1 MSQSWS
7 ILKPGAIR
15 SLTNQFNPE
24 RMKPFGVIV
33 LLLLALPML
42 SGAQSPNPVKW
53 TFEAKKMNTGVYELH
68 LIARIDAGWRIY
80 SQFGGNGT
88 LLPTLIRF
96 NSNPLITIE
105 DKTEEAGKMKKSVG
119 KGSDVGMTYFVELV
133 NFKQIVRL
141 KPGTSSTTITGV
153 VRHTAVNGKTML
165 PPKSV
170 NFSIMVK

>member
-1 MSQSWS
+1 
-7 ILKPGAIR
+7 
-15 SLTNQFNPE
+15 
-24 RMKPFGVIV
+24 MKPSLFSNVCKHTKIKTVGVIV

-42 SGAQSPNPVKW
+42 SGAKSPNPVKW
-53 TFEAKKMNTGVYELH
+53 TFEAKKMSSGVYELH

-80 SQFGGNGT
+80 SQYGGNGT

-96 NSNPLITIE
+96 NSSPLITIQG
-105 DKTEEAGKMKKSVG
+105 KTEEAGKMKKSVG
-119 KGSDVGMTYFVELV
+119 KGPDMGMSYFVELV

-141 KPGTSSTTITGV
+141 NTGTSSATITGGV
-153 VRHTAVNGKTML
+153 QYSAVNGKTML